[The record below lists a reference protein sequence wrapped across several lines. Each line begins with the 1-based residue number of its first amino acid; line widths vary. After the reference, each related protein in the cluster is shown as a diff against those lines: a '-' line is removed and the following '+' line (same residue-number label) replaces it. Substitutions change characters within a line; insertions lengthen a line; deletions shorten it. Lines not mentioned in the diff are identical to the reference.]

1 MRAKVTTMDGLA
13 QGQDLELWGG
23 EGKRIK
29 NKTPISRVDEEGQV
43 QAKESLVKETMRE
56 LESVASQKLTDEGHS
71 NLFL

>member
-13 QGQDLELWGG
+13 QGQDLELGG
-23 EGKRIK
+23 GKRIK

-43 QAKESLVKETMRE
+43 QEKESLVKEAMRE
-56 LESVASQKLTDEGHS
+56 LESVASQKLTDEGYS